1 MKKNKIKIVIYTSLF
16 GDKEELGDPID
27 QLESSDTD
35 LDVSFVCFSDNNVHK
50 SNTWKICIE
59 EDHFLPFDK
68 YSRRVK
74 TLPHKYFPKIKYS
87 LFIDNTVK
95 FKRLPNSIDLISS
108 NEYLFKSF
116 LHSGRKNLFE
126 ELIAVN
132 GLGYDLTDNIL
143 TLIEHYSKF
152 ISPSN
157 VSPLTTNTIILREHN
172 HPKIIK
178 LGELWWEHILNFS
191 KRDQLTFDFIKRMTN
206 TDVEYF
212 VGTKMDNDLV
222 FPQANL
228 SSSRILANFDDK
240 KYSYLNNIPQKDF
253 NTAKKIYYNSS
264 PDLNRSTLYARRNSN
279 FSLISNLCYS
289 GMTSRFSPRRN
300 LDIFLST
307 KLTPLVNLN
316 SNILYIYNFALNS
329 QYHAFYIYLLLC
341 FSHRY
346 CKILFK
352 GFTTS

>member
-1 MKKNKIKIVIYTSLF
+1 
-16 GDKEELGDPID
+16 
-27 QLESSDTD
+27 
-35 LDVSFVCFSDNNVHK
+35 
-50 SNTWKICIE
+50 
-59 EDHFLPFDK
+59 
-68 YSRRVK
+68 
-74 TLPHKYFPKIKYS
+74 
-87 LFIDNTVK
+87 
-95 FKRLPNSIDLISS
+95 
-108 NEYLFKSF
+108 
-116 LHSGRKNLFE
+116 
-126 ELIAVN
+126 
-132 GLGYDLTDNIL
+132 
-143 TLIEHYSKF
+143 
-152 ISPSN
+152 
-157 VSPLTTNTIILREHN
+157 
-172 HPKIIK
+172 
-178 LGELWWEHILNFS
+178 
-191 KRDQLTFDFIKRMTN
+191 MTN

-316 SNILYIYNFALNS
+316 SNILYIYNFDDTQNTFFTNEEYLNFKKTLS
-329 QYHAFYIYLLLC
+329 VFLKDTIVDEKLFIKNENFHSFFKNLPQKKYDLIILINCYSHIAKNNFIDFFHNFSAFNSNFLFLSETTIDNSTLSLFFDYFLNFKSYKHVSSTGYFHDVADDFIDNSVLYI
-341 FSHRY
+341 S
-346 CKILFK
+346 
-352 GFTTS
+352 